1 MRAEIIAIGD
11 ELTTGQRLD
20 TNSQWLAERL
30 TELGVDV
37 IFHTTVGDDLEANV
51 TVFRTAIDRADIVV
65 ATGGL
70 GPTADDLT
78 REAIAQATGVGLV
91 EDATAL
97 AHIRD
102 LFTRRGYGSMPE
114 RNIVQAQFPTGS
126 RPIHNPHGT
135 APGIDMTIARE
146 GRAASH
152 VYALPGVPAELF
164 VMWRETVGP
173 AILATQAERRVTVHR
188 RIKCFGAGESKLEAM
203 LPDMIRRGR
212 EPRVG
217 ITVSD
222 TTITLRI
229 TASGPD
235 EAACR
240 AQIAPTEAEIRQL
253 LGVLVFGE
261 EDDELQHA
269 VVRLLKERQQTVA
282 VAECATDG
290 LVDHW
295 LADADSESSTL
306 LGGVVLH
313 EAESLS
319 SLMDIR
325 DTEPASAST
334 AETMARVISEL
345 TGATYGLAI
354 AALPPDTRYTADK
367 EIEGTLQI
375 ALATGDNVRVKE
387 CPLAAHPALVRVRAA
402 KQALNMLRLA
412 ILNQTT
418 EGT

>member
-11 ELTTGQRLD
+11 ELSTGQRLD

-37 IFHTTVGDDLEANV
+37 MFHTTVGDDLDANV
-51 TVFRTAIDRADIVV
+51 AVFRAAIDRADLVV
-65 ATGGL
+65 CTGGL

-78 REAIAQATGVGLV
+78 REAIAAATGAELV
-91 EDATAL
+91 QDEASL
-97 AHIRD
+97 AHIRS

-114 RNIVQAQFPTGS
+114 RNVVQAMFPRGS
-126 RPIHNPHGT
+126 QPVANPHGT
-135 APGIDMTIARE
+135 APGINMTIPRE
-146 GRAASH
+146 CCQPCRLF
-152 VYALPGVPAELF
+152 ALPGVPAELIAI
-164 VMWRETVGP
+164 WRETVAP
-173 AILATQAERRVTVHR
+173 AILAMQTHRRVTMHR

-229 TASGPD
+229 TASGPG

-240 AQIAPTEAEIRQL
+240 KLIAPTEAQIREL
-253 LGVLVFGE
+253 LGALVFGE
-261 EDDELQHA
+261 EEDELQHA
-269 VVRLLKERQQTVA
+269 VVRLLLQRHETVA

-295 LADADSESSTL
+295 LADADAASSTL
-306 LGGVVLH
+306 VGGVVLH
-313 EAESLS
+313 EAASLAA
-319 SLMDIR
+319 LLGITDA
-325 DTEPASAST
+325 DPASAAA
-334 AETMARVISEL
+334 AEAMARVIRER
-345 TGATYGLAI
+345 TGADYGLAV
-354 AALPPDTRYTADK
+354 AALPKDVKYSTG
-367 EIEGTLQI
+367 EELEGTLQM
-375 ALATGDNVRVKE
+375 ALATSENVRVKGF
-387 CPLAAHPALVRVRAA
+387 PLSGHPAIVRTRAA

-412 ILNQTT
+412 LLNHATI
-418 EGT
+418 ER